1 MSDYSDEDISDEEEE
16 YTGSDISEEYES
28 EEEGSESEGE
38 EYEKILGRSSLARG
52 QPSVPTSV
60 SVGIQPRQP
69 LVPQPVVTRR
79 PTVIPPSVS
88 QPTILPSTIPQL
100 TTVQPSTIVTRRPTI
115 MPPPSTISQPFIP
128 QPITYKPPLISE
140 MVQVPQYIPPST
152 PMTTFLPPT
161 VTSVPPISPGISI
174 NANVPLG
181 FTIPQPYVVKP
192 VLYPRRFRTGVASTP
207 SVVISKTRR
216 NIPKAKQSSW
226 YRDAHDVFLNTP
238 GASESLAKCYVN
250 TLAEG
255 CDYIPSVQDTLNKDI
270 KH

>member
-1 MSDYSDEDISDEEEE
+1 MSDYSDEDISDEEE

-79 PTVIPPSVS
+79 PTVIPPQPVTTPSIIPQPVVARRPTVMPPPVS
-88 QPTILPSTIPQL
+88 QPSVIPS
-100 TTVQPSTIVTRRPTI
+100 S
-115 MPPPSTISQPFIP
+115 IP

-226 YRDAHDVFLNTP
+226 YRDAHDAFLNTP